1 MTWNVISYR
10 LYGSLNV
17 SYFLLSLF
25 LMTNLLISY
34 WECCLFWRRDYIEE
48 RARFWRERRIET
60 GRPPATEFLISF
72 FVAKRDR
79 MISRREVCI
88 YIVGPNSP
96 WILFALL
103 GLYVSVRLILDGNY
117 AVLGH

>member
-1 MTWNVISYR
+1 MVSMSISPTA
-10 LYGSLNV
+10 
-17 SYFLLSLF
+17 FLLRLRPWSCWGLGVA
-25 LMTNLLISY
+25 
-34 WECCLFWRRDYIEE
+34 LFWQWLYVSS
-48 RARFWRERRIET
+48 
-60 GRPPATEFLISF
+60 LYVISF

-117 AVLGH
+117 EVLGH